1 MPLGHLSGSLEKACN
16 QTKKALEIKGKE
28 RGTQPQKRP
37 HHTHLAG
44 SKDPQ
49 THTLKPLKELG
60 LDSQGVKKLTHH
72 GLNTS

>member
-44 SKDPQ
+44 SK
-49 THTLKPLKELG
+49 TSSNELG
-60 LDSQGVKKLTHH
+60 YPHTEVGSKTRPAGGAVYE
-72 GLNTS
+72 S